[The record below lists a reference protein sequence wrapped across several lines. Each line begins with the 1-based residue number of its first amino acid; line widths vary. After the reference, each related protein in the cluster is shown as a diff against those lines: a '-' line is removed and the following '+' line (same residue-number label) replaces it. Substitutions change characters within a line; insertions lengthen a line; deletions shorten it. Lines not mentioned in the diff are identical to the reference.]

1 MTDLSHLTLKE
12 SVQDRTFW
20 HIFVMLTL
28 SMSFCY
34 FIKVV
39 FKNFG
44 NLNFSDDAFLTEVA
58 GTSFLCGASARF
70 AWGTLQ
76 DYIGFKRVYGIIV
89 FCLTVL
95 AFTINEISTSRTLY

>member
-1 MTDLSHLTLKE
+1 MSSGGSSYSGLSDLSHMTLKE

-44 NLNFSDDAFLTEVA
+44 SINFNDDSYLTAVA

-70 AWGTLQ
+70 AWGAL
-76 DYIGFKRVYGIIV
+76 
-89 FCLTVL
+89 
-95 AFTINEISTSRTLY
+95 